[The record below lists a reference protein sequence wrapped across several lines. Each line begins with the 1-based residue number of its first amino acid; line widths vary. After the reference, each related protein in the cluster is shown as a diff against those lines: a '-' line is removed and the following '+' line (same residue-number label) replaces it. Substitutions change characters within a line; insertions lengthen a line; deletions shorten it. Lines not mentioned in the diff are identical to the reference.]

1 MFVLPAI
8 CARTIKCLHHWLR
21 KITYHDMSRQA
32 SDWIPEELRVDT
44 QPCKPKP
51 IHLDFG
57 IPRKHRLD
65 WLRRSMEQLP
75 H

>member
-1 MFVLPAI
+1 MFILPAI
-8 CARTIKCLHHWLR
+8 RSRNIKYIHHWLR
-21 KITYHDMSRQA
+21 EIAYHDMSRQA

-44 QPCKPKP
+44 QPHKPKP
-51 IHLDFG
+51 ISLDFG
-57 IPRKHRLD
+57 IPRKHRLN

>member
-1 MFVLPAI
+1 MFLLPAI
-8 CARTIKCLHHWLR
+8 CSRFIKYIRYWLR
-21 KITYHDMSRQA
+21 EISYHDMSRQA

-44 QPCKPKP
+44 QPHNPKP
-51 IHLDFG
+51 ISLDFG

-65 WLRRSMEQLP
+65 WLHRSMKQLP